1 MSAKNIK
8 MTVLLDNNSSEQLIL
23 LADYNGISKCAMIRQ
38 MIARLARMQLTNEP
52 RCATGQR
59 CPVPHMHN
67 QELPSGPADLMSLI
81 SQDREGNL
89 VS

>member
-1 MSAKNIK
+1 MSVKNIK
-8 MTVLLDNNSSEQLIL
+8 MTVLLDQSSSERLTA
-23 LADYNGISKCAMIRQ
+23 LADHNSISKCAMIRQ
-38 MIARLARMQLTNEP
+38 MIARLASMQIGNQP

-67 QELPSGPADLMSLI
+67 QEIPNGPADQMSLL

-89 VS
+89 L